1 MIVCAVYMKLI
12 FFIPDWSHYMLLEW
26 YLPYIVKYGPGGN
39 ELPKSYG
46 DALKYLRENYIVQSN
61 QNEVTDQ

>member
-1 MIVCAVYMKLI
+1 
-12 FFIPDWSHYMLLEW
+12 MLLEW